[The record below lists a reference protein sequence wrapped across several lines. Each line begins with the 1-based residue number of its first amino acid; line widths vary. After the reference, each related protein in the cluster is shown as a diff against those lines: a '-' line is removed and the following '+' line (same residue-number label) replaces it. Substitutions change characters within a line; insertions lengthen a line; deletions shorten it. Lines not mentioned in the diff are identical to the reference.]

1 MLYYKTIDEQVV
13 ISQCRSLKIDGVWV
27 SNPTEEMI
35 LADGWLPYT
44 PPPVIPQPE
53 LEPDYYAVMSNIKKW
68 LVPTTDQMTDE
79 EALEVA
85 ALFETW
91 ASKLNPADPSQPGQE
106 VVAGERLWY
115 DGELWKVLQPHQVMQ
130 SWNPRDA
137 VSLFVRVS
145 IEEWPEI
152 PEYISSTAPWMAGQ
166 KGTWKG
172 QHYICNL
179 DNCVWNPDQYPQ
191 AWDIA

>member
-1 MLYYKTIDEQVV
+1 MLYFKIIDGQEV
-13 ISQCRSLKIDGVWV
+13 ISPCTTLKIDGRWV

-53 LEPDYYAVMSNIKKW
+53 LEPDYYAVLENMKKW
-68 LVPTTDQMTDE
+68 LVPATGEMTDE

-85 ALFETW
+85 ALFQTW
-91 ASKLNPADPSQPGQE
+91 ASKLNGEDPSQPGQWVE
-106 VVAGERLWY
+106 AGERLWY

-145 IEEWPEI
+145 IEEWPEWVQ
-152 PEYISSTAPWMAGQ
+152 PVGSTDAYAKDAQVTHKDQHWISEIDG
-166 KGTWKG
+166 
-172 QHYICNL
+172 N
-179 DNCVWNPDQYPQ
+179 VWEPGVYG
-191 AWDIA
+191 WTIA

>member
-115 DGELWKVLQPHQVMQ
+115 DGELWKVLQPHRVMQ

-145 IEEWPEI
+145 IEEWPEWVQ
-152 PEYISSTAPWMAGQ
+152 PVGSTDAYAKDAKVAHNDKHW
-166 KGTWKG
+166 TSDV
-172 QHYICNL
+172 
-179 DNCVWNPDQYPQ
+179 DNNVWEPGVYGWTE
-191 AWDIA
+191 A

>member
-1 MLYYKTIDEQVV
+1 MLYYKTIDDQVV
-13 ISQCRSLKIDGVWV
+13 ISQCRSLKIDRVWV

-44 PPPVIPQPE
+44 SPPVIPQPE

-91 ASKLNPADPSQPGQE
+91 ASKLNSGDPTQPGQE
-106 VVAGERLWY
+106 VTAGERLWY

-145 IEEWPEI
+145 IEDWPAWI
-152 PEYISSTAPWMAGQ
+152 QPTGSTDAYKAGAQ
-166 KGTWKG
+166 VTHNDKHWTSDV
-172 QHYICNL
+172 
-179 DNCVWNPDQYPQ
+179 DNNVWEPGVYGWTE
-191 AWDIA
+191 A